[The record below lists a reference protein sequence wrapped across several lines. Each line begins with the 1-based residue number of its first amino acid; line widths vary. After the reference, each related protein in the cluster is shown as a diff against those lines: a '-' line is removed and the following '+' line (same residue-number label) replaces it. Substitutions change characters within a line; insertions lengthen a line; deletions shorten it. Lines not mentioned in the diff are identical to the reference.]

1 MHYCQAFADVPHQ
14 KLCNCKV
21 NKVPVRLTDERWLH
35 ITEEHSEMA
44 GYYYEAI
51 ETISSPDAVYAG
63 KSGEC
68 IALRTL
74 HTDKSIV
81 VIYKEVN
88 NTDGFVITAFITS
101 KRKQFERRVKLW
113 PL

>member
-1 MHYCQAFADVPHQ
+1 MEKILSVNNVPI
-14 KLCNCKV
+14 
-21 NKVPVRLTDERWLH
+21 RLTEERWLH

-44 GYYYEAI
+44 GYYYDAI
-51 ETISSPDAVYAG
+51 ETISSPDAVFAG

-68 IALRTL
+68 IAVKTL
-74 HTDKSIV
+74 SVGKSIV
-81 VIYKEVN
+81 VIYRETN
-88 NTDGFVITAFITS
+88 SEDGFVITAFITT